1 MLEMIPDE
9 FEIDTFVSN
18 NNQVKYIPI
27 NRLFEYHKHPF
38 QLYTG
43 ERLTDMVE
51 SIRQNG
57 ILSPIIVQ
65 PLDNGNFEILSGHNR
80 VEGAKQVGLDTV
92 PAIIKE
98 NLSEDEAEMYVM
110 ETNMIQRSFSELLVS
125 EQASILQYRNSKMF
139 SQGKRNDILKELNDL
154 ENNSTYSHDGNK
166 LNENQTYSHDGNKL
180 NENQTYSHGGNKLN
194 KNQTTMDKLGIEYS
208 MSKSSVARILR
219 INYLISPL
227 KDLIDNK
234 KLLLVAGV
242 ELSYINQDYQ
252 SMIFD
257 IINSHKNHKKI
268 TFNLARELRNLC
280 TTENI
285 VTQKMLE
292 DLLLKSNRNN
302 TGVEMVKVPLQKD
315 IFMQYFN
322 SKTSP
327 QEINETLSKALKLF
341 FDSQK

>member
-18 NNQVKYIPI
+18 NNQVKYVPI
-27 NRLFEYHKHPF
+27 DKLFEYHKHPF
-38 QLYTG
+38 RLYTG

-65 PLDNGNFEILSGHNR
+65 PLNNGNFEILSGHNR
-80 VEGAKQVGLDTV
+80 VEGAKQAGLDIV

-110 ETNMIQRSFSELLVS
+110 ETNMMQRSFSELLVS

-154 ENNSTYSHDGNK
+154 ENTSTYSHDGNK
-166 LNENQTYSHDGNKL
+166 LNENPTYSHR
-180 NENQTYSHGGNKLN
+180 GNKLN
-194 KNQTTMDKLGIEYS
+194 KNQTTMDKLGMEYS

-252 SMIFD
+252 SIIFD
-257 IINSHKNHKKI
+257 TINTNKNHKKI
-268 TFNLARELRNLC
+268 TFNLARKIRNLC

-285 VTQKMLE
+285 VTQKILE

-302 TGVEMVKVPLQKD
+302 TGVEMVKVSLQKD
-315 IFMQYFN
+315 VFMQYFN
-322 SKTSP
+322 SKTSS
-327 QEINETLSKALKLF
+327 QEISETLSKALKLF

>member
-1 MLEMIPDE
+1 MLEMIPDN
-9 FEIDTFVSN
+9 FELDTFVSN
-18 NNQVKYIPI
+18 NNQVKYIPV

-166 LNENQTYSHDGNKL
+166 LN
-180 NENQTYSHGGNKLN
+180 

-252 SMIFD
+252 SMIFN
-257 IINSHKNHKKI
+257 IIDTHKNHKKI

-315 IFMQYFN
+315 IFMQYFK